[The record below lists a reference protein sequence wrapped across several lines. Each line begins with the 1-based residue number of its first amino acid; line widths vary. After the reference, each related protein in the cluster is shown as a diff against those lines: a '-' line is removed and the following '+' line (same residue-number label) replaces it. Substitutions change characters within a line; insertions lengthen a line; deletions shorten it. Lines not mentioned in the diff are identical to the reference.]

1 MTNVHISRLSSRPSR
16 RALRSGVAASAP
28 LRDNRVDIKLEM
40 EMASVAQQMRGHV
53 PGWRDLR
60 VALAQIVHDADHR
73 AMRDT
78 LHAALARLERGCD
91 PAQTLQPPRKL
102 NRYR

>member
-1 MTNVHISRLSSRPSR
+1 VTNISRLSSRPSG
-16 RALRSGVAASAP
+16 RALRSGAAASAP

-60 VALAQIVHDADHR
+60 VALAQIVHDADHC
-73 AMRDT
+73 AMRDA
-78 LHAALARLERGCD
+78 LHAVLARLEHGYD
-91 PAQTLQPPRKL
+91 PGTRCGRPRKL
-102 NRYR
+102 TRYGS

>member
-1 MTNVHISRLSSRPSR
+1 MTNISRLSSRPSG
-16 RALRSGVAASAP
+16 RALRSGAAASAP

-40 EMASVAQQMRGHV
+40 EMASVAQQMRGQV

-73 AMRDT
+73 AMRDA

-91 PAQTLQPPRKL
+91 PAHRLQPSGKL
-102 NRYR
+102 NRFG